1 MVFIKRKIVQHG
13 NTSLTISLPISW
25 ARRFDLK
32 KGDEL
37 DILEKEKS
45 IIIST
50 AKAFQ
55 VNAIELDIS
64 GFDEKTIVWH
74 IQALYRSGYDEVKV
88 IFGNHSQMNIIQR
101 IMGSFIGYSIMEQK
115 GNYCI
120 IKTISQVVEQEFES
134 ALRRTFLVTLSM
146 AESTYD
152 AFSERKSD
160 SFNSVMVMEET
171 NNQLVL
177 FCHRLLNKYG
187 YNNYAKTTSVYTI
200 ISLLEN
206 IADNYRNM
214 MKDIRDKN
222 IELDYKVDV
231 LEIFSDVNKLLR
243 TFYDIFYKPENK
255 KVVEMSSNIY
265 GLFGRIMLRM
275 DESTP
280 SERYIL
286 YYLNIIR
293 NLVGE
298 TIGSA
303 LALKL

>member
-13 NTSLTISLPISW
+13 NTSLTVSLPISW
-25 ARRFDLK
+25 ARKFDLK

-37 DILEKEKS
+37 DMVEKEKS

-55 VNAIELDIS
+55 VNAVELDIS

-120 IKTISQVVEQEFES
+120 IRTISQVVEQEFES

-152 AFSERKSD
+152 AFYERKSD

-214 MKDIRDKN
+214 MKDILDKK
-222 IELDYKVDV
+222 IELDYKEDV
-231 LEIFSDVNKLLR
+231 LEIFNDVNRLLR
-243 TFYDIFYKPENK
+243 TFYDIFYKPEHK
-255 KVVEMSSNIY
+255 RVVEMSSNTY
-265 GLFGRIMLRM
+265 SLFGRIMSRM
-275 DESTP
+275 DDSTP